1 MELAHDLPL
10 ADADVRYAFA
20 RELDKRGHADAA
32 RIECE
37 MIVRVNGFD
46 DPWHTEE
53 ALKALAQ
60 YARADKNYAKAADL
74 YERSILCH
82 FHGDS
87 EYRLTAGNLAV
98 PAALHFNYAMAFLTA
113 NQLDEARKAIDACM
127 DMLPGDVNLPIL
139 LMPVM
144 EKLGHKKDAD
154 DLFAKAWTVQGGL
167 CKEYP
172 KSAWGHNNTA
182 WLGVRCRRNLD
193 EALKHAKQAVE
204 LAPDQTSYLDTLAE
218 AYFQKGD
225 KEKALELIKKCVKL
239 DPKYAYFQRQLK
251 RIEAGDPSVDVP
263 E

>member
-1 MELAHDLPL
+1 L
-10 ADADVRYAFA
+10 
-20 RELDKRGHADAA
+20 
-32 RIECE
+32 I
-37 MIVRVNGFD
+37 IRVSGFD

-53 ALKALAQ
+53 GLKAAAQ
-60 YARADKNYAKAADL
+60 NARAEKNYAKAADL

-82 FHGDS
+82 LQGAS
-87 EYRLTAGNLAV
+87 EFKLAAGNLAV
-98 PAALHFNYAMAFLTA
+98 PAALYFNYAMAYLTA
-113 NQLDEARKAIDACM
+113 GKLDEARKAIQTCVDI
-127 DMLPGDVNLPIL
+127 LPGDVNLPIL
-139 LMPVM
+139 LIPAL

-154 DLFAKAWTVQGGL
+154 DLFAKVWAVHDGL
-167 CKEYP
+167 CKEHP

-182 WLGVRCRRNLD
+182 WLAVRCRRHVD
-193 EALKHAKQAVE
+193 EALQHAKQAVE
-204 LAPDQTSYLDTLAE
+204 LAPDQASHLDTLAE